1 MTQQVPGEPRHEA
14 DGPISVERLI
24 GPAGPELGCEECF
37 RQLDAYVELE
47 LAGGSAGTAMPA
59 MDAHLVGCPA
69 CRDDRDSLL
78 AFLLADPPDSGNGNG
93 GLLASRNGSKGAGW
107 PDSPVDLR
115 RAGST
120 ALLTSSP
127 PKRVVKKVNFFG
139 RKICVG

>member
-37 RQLDAYVELE
+37 SQLDAYVELE
-47 LAGGSAGTAMPA
+47 LVGGSAGTAMPA

-78 AFLLADPPDSGNGNG
+78 AFLLADPPDPGNGNG
-93 GLLASRNGSKGAGW
+93 GLLARGW
-107 PDSPVDLR
+107 LPQLESIVFGVDR
-115 RAGST
+115 PAERKHGPGPGTPGVQSNC
-120 ALLTSSP
+120 ALP
-127 PKRVVKKVNFFG
+127 
-139 RKICVG
+139 